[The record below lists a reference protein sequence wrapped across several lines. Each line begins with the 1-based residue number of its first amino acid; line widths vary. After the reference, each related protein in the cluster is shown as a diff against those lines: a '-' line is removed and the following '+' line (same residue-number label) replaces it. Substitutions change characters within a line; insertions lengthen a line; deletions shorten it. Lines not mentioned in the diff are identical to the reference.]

1 MLAVVWKDLVLETR
15 SRDTVLALFALGLII
30 MVVFNFALDV
40 VPANVGRIAPGI
52 LWVAIAFSGISGFG
66 RAFLIERDN
75 ECMAALLASPLDRG
89 SVFLAKLLVNLAVLL
104 AFEVMLLPVFALMFD
119 LSLLAQAPG
128 LALIMGAVSLGLAA
142 SGTLFSL
149 PALATRAR
157 ELMLP
162 LLVLPLQVPLLMAAV
177 KATAALLAGSAIT
190 EIGAWGQVILAF
202 DLLFVTCGWLAFEF
216 ITVD

>member
-15 SRDTVLALFALGLII
+15 SRDTVLALFALGLVIL
-30 MVVFNFALDV
+30 VVFNFALDV
-40 VPANVGRIAPGI
+40 VPANVGRVAPGI
-52 LWVAIAFSGISGFG
+52 LWVAIAFAGISGFG

-89 SVFLAKLLVNLAVLL
+89 SVFTAKLTVNVAVLL
-104 AFEVMLLPVFALMFD
+104 AFEAMLLPVFALMFD
-119 LSLLAQAPG
+119 LSLLARLPALAP
-128 LALIMGAVSLGLAA
+128 LAAAVSIGLAA

-149 PALATRAR
+149 AALGTRAR

-177 KATAALLAGSAIT
+177 KATEAVLAGAT
-190 EIGAWGQVILAF
+190 LLETGAWGQIIVAF